1 MVSVLRRWWD
11 RLRAE
16 WASLTFSGRV
26 YRVSIVTLIVSFAV
40 AFVALWVATFPAL
53 PAGVH
58 WTDVPGWLGAIVVC
72 ALLGAIL
79 AALVLAAVGIYGLLV
94 IPETQAQDVRTRAN
108 VLLAKLSV
116 GAVYGLY
123 LAFVAVIVAGL
134 VNDRGGAPVLMTILV
149 VVCALAKG
157 GERRLTRWIDRQE
170 DLHRRW
176 YTQRFRRGRLRRGE

>member
-1 MVSVLRRWWD
+1 M
-11 RLRAE
+11 
-16 WASLTFSGRV
+16 LTFSGRV
-26 YRVSIVTLIVSFAV
+26 YRVSVAALVVFFAA
-40 AFVALWVATFPAL
+40 AFVALWAATFPAL

-72 ALLGAIL
+72 AFLGAVL
-79 AALVLAAVGIYGLLV
+79 AALALATVGIYGLLV
-94 IPETQAQDVRTRAN
+94 IPETQAQDVRTRAG
-108 VLLAKLSV
+108 VLLAKLLV

-134 VNDRGGAPVLMTILV
+134 VNDRGGASVFMVILA

-157 GERRLTRWIDRQE
+157 GERRLTRWIDWQE

-176 YTQRFRRGRLRRGE
+176 YTRRFWRGRLRRDK